1 MGIPTSSEFAHAMSE
16 FQLGIFNLLKKLVG
30 GSSIVL
36 ATVYTVGH
44 IAIAMTCNY
53 LITGAQ
59 LELAAVDAIVEPVI
73 NGFWFYLL
81 HQTWKRFNA

>member
-1 MGIPTSSEFAHAMSE
+1 MGIPTSSEFAYAMSE

-44 IAIAMTCNY
+44 ITIAMTCNY

-73 NGFWFYLL
+73 NGFWFYIL
-81 HQTWKRFNA
+81 HQTWKRYNA

>member
-1 MGIPTSSEFAHAMSE
+1 MGIPTSSEFAYAMSE

-44 IAIAMTCNY
+44 ITIAMTCNY

-81 HQTWKRFNA
+81 HQTWKRYNA